1 MSSVFD
7 PRQVRWAR
15 VEVPT
20 CTDWPPVVVRSTAP
34 ATLLDTAPEAL
45 LEEVTA
51 GLAGRFS
58 DVLAIDVVVD
68 PPDVRRGSVRL
79 VHAAVDPDGEGVAIE
94 TLLRRD
100 GEVTCWVAP
109 TTRYAAESAVARR
122 AMGGRPPLPAKP
134 NTDVDE
140 LPPAGVPV
148 AEMRLVMARRDDSE
162 PACWTLARRGPLAH
176 AQPSDV
182 TPPRPLPNSA
192 PPNSAPPTSAP
203 PASAPPASALPTSAL
218 PTSAIPAPALPATPL
233 PASALPASALPVW
246 LSAVTGAGPRP
257 APSGHR
263 MVITSRAALERLLD
277 LTDPDEA
284 EVRAALAAPDLAT
297 SDVTALAG
305 LAAGTTTRW
314 SLEWTA
320 GFDDAQEPTDE
331 DWSTARVTRSGRTE
345 ILDAGPAG
353 LWRVLTDLPEIL
365 TEDAGQDM
373 VALTQTTAAD
383 VWRELTLPLA
393 D

>member
-1 MSSVFD
+1 VSSVFD

-34 ATLLDTAPEAL
+34 ATLLDTAPETL

-100 GEVTCWVAP
+100 GQVTCWVAP
-109 TTRYAAESAVARR
+109 TTRYAAELATARR

-140 LPPAGVPV
+140 PPPAGVPV

-176 AQPSDV
+176 AQPSDA
-182 TPPRPLPNSA
+182 TPPRPLPDSA
-192 PPNSAPPTSAP
+192 PPDPVRPTSAPPTSALP
-203 PASAPPASALPTSAL
+203 MSALPG
-218 PTSAIPAPALPATPL
+218 PVLPASPL

-257 APSGHR
+257 APSGYR

-284 EVRAALAAPDLAT
+284 EVRAALAAPDLAA

-345 ILDAGPAG
+345 VLDAGSAG

-383 VWRELTLPLA
+383 VWHELTLPLA